1 MIQKIFDRTFWK
13 FVLVGVINTLVGT
26 MVMFIAYNLFEFGYW
41 ISSAANYIV
50 GSLISYFLNKYFTFK
65 NKKKSLKQVFTFIA
79 NILICYL
86 VAYGIAKPLISWILK
101 GYSSWMQDNISMFL
115 GMIFFVLLNYVGQRM
130 FVFKNNEHE

>member
-41 ISSAANYIV
+41 VSSAANYIV

>member
-1 MIQKIFDRTFWK
+1 M
-13 FVLVGVINTLVGT
+13 
-26 MVMFIAYNLFEFGYW
+26 
-41 ISSAANYIV
+41 
-50 GSLISYFLNKYFTFK
+50 
-65 NKKKSLKQVFTFIA
+65 FTFIA